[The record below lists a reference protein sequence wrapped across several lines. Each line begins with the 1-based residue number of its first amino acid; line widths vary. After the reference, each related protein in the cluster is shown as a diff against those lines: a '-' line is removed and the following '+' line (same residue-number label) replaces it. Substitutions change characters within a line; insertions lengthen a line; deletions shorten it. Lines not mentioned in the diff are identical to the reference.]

1 MIDTKSL
8 VILMTLMK
16 YQQLSLYELMVKTNF
31 SEKEVLKTIEELDD
45 FLVSHRFPKILKGG
59 GYFSLSPHLVADSD
73 LIFSQLKDE
82 QIYLNQEERI
92 YLIYLYTFCRQDF
105 ISNTHYQDLVKV
117 SKNTS
122 LSDVKLLRDRLS
134 DDGVALHYTRAEGY
148 FLRGREEDKHRVA
161 LHFIRKLLRSR
172 IGYWALHYVMEE
184 WQVNISYEQFSKEIT
199 AQYKMWHLTPLK
211 DRLEECLYFM
221 IFLLCRY
228 QRAVDRAVVS
238 DLLVSEQLQE
248 LTSFMVDTVS
258 QNLHVDLALTLSQKH
273 YLTLI
278 LAGCFEGEG
287 DLDSEFFEKLTRDIV
302 SQMEQV
308 SLLTFDNRN
317 DLLQGLKKHIIP
329 AYYRLKYGLATDSI
343 YTERIKDSYPDLF
356 HLVKKALDP
365 LRKVLEI
372 TIPESEVA
380 YFVVHFGGYLHKSE
394 VSLPYRAVIVCPN
407 GVSSSLIIK
416 ENLKALF
423 PKIAFSGISRID
435 DFKKMPETDYELV
448 FSTVRIETAKPFY
461 MVPMVMSNSQADQLF
476 SLVEKD
482 FPDICE
488 ENVEVERLLAIIKEH
503 ATIFQERELRL
514 SLRKQLLQKEIYRKD
529 YRPLLHELI
538 TEETYQFTDV
548 KLDWQDAIKLAAQPL
563 LASGQIEETY
573 PHAMIDKVKDFGPFI
588 DLGQGIAIPHAR
600 PEDGVNEVGM
610 SMLSLEHP
618 IHLLDDPSHEIKLL
632 ICIAA
637 VDNETHLK
645 ALSHLTTI
653 LRDKGNVERLVSS
666 KTYDD
671 IKTIIKQEA

>member
-1 MIDTKSL
+1 MIDMKSL

-16 YQQLSLYELMVKTNF
+16 YQQLSLYELTVKTNF
-31 SEKEVLKTIEELDD
+31 SEKEVLTNLKELDD
-45 FLVSHRFPKILKGG
+45 FLVSHQFPEILKRSGC
-59 GYFSLSPHLVADSD
+59 FSLNPRLVADSD

-92 YLIYLYTFCRQDF
+92 YLIYLYTFCRQEF

-122 LSDVKLLRDRLS
+122 LSDVRLLRERLS
-134 DDGVALHYTRAEGY
+134 DNGVTLNYSRAEGY
-148 FLRGREEDKHRVA
+148 FLRGREDDKHRVA
-161 LHFIRKLLRSR
+161 LHFIRKLLRLR
-172 IGYWALHYVMEE
+172 IGYWALHYVLDE
-184 WQVNISYEQFSKEIT
+184 WQVSISYEQLSQKI
-199 AQYKMWHLTPLK
+199 AVQYKMWHLTPLK
-211 DRLEECLYFM
+211 NRLEECLYLM

-228 QRAVDRAVVS
+228 QRAVDRPEFADLSVS
-238 DLLVSEQLQE
+238 QQLRE
-248 LTSFMVDTVS
+248 LTSFIVETIS
-258 QNLHVDLALTLSQKH
+258 QNLQVNLRLNTSEQA

-287 DLDSEFFEKLTRDIV
+287 DLDSEFFDQLTLDIV
-302 SQMEQV
+302 LQMEQV
-308 SLLTFDNRN
+308 SLLSFENRN
-317 DLLQGLKKHIIP
+317 ELLQGLKKHIIP
-329 AYYRLKYGLATDSI
+329 AYYRLKYGLATDSS
-343 YTERIKDSYPDLF
+343 YTQRIKDSYPDLF
-356 HLVKKALDP
+356 HLVKRALEP
-365 LRKVLEI
+365 LRNVLGI
-372 TIPESEVA
+372 KIPESEVA
-380 YFVVHFGGYLHKSE
+380 YFVVHFGGYLQKTE
-394 VSLPYRAVIVCPN
+394 LSLPYRAVIVCPN

-423 PKIAFSGISRID
+423 PKIAFSGISRVD
-435 DFKKMPETDYELV
+435 DFQKISEKDYDLV
-448 FSTVRIETAKPFY
+448 FSTVRVETTKPFY
-461 MVPMVMSNSQADQLF
+461 MVPMVMTNRQIDQLL
-476 SLVEKD
+476 SMVEKD

-488 ENVEVERLLAIIKEH
+488 EDFEIEHLMALIKEH

-514 SLRKQLLQKEIYRKD
+514 ALRKQLLHTERYRKE

-538 TEETYQFTDV
+538 TEETYQFTD
-548 KLDWQDAIKLAAQPL
+548 LELNWQEAIRLAAQPL

-573 PHAMIDKVKDFGPFI
+573 PQAMIDKVRDFGPFI

-600 PEDGVNEVGM
+600 PEDGVNAVGM

-632 ICIAA
+632 LCIAA